1 MPSEKASATTAT
13 SPRRGRKY
21 FSLEEANS
29 ALTYLERVVGDI
41 TDCYHEAVDVRQ
53 RLEAPQGNE
62 STNELKNEYEGFMDR
77 LNELIDELHH
87 AGVELKDF
95 EKGLVNFPAVHQGRE
110 IYLCW
115 QRGDEGVRCWHE
127 INAGFSGRQDV
138 SLLARE
144 TSEQAA

>member
-1 MPSEKASATTAT
+1 MTSKNAAATAA

-21 FSLEEANS
+21 FSLDEANA
-29 ALTYLERVVGDI
+29 ALTYLQRVVGDI

-53 RLEAPQGNE
+53 RLEAPQSEDN
-62 STNELKNEYEGFMDR
+62 TNDLKNEYEGFMDR

-95 EKGLVNFPAVHQGRE
+95 EKGLVNFPAIHQRRE

-115 QRGDEGVRCWHE
+115 QRGEEGVRCWHE
-127 INAGFSGRQDV
+127 VNAGFSGRQDV
-138 SLLARE
+138 ALLTRE
-144 TSEQAA
+144 TSDQAA